1 MCNIAGYIGS
11 RRAAP
16 ILVDMIRKQ
25 EGLNG
30 GFFTGIVTV
39 AEDGL
44 HYAKVVGD
52 LDTLLRETDALDLPG
67 TTGLIHSRTPGGG
80 APRSWSHPF
89 ISNDGRLGLVVN
101 GSVGAFDGV
110 TDFRGAVQAL
120 LDKGYHFPSRTEKS
134 LSKAKYTGLAD
145 GTCVHVSELFC
156 LQTEEHLRQG
166 DAPLQAL
173 MRTLSTLHAEVVM
186 LMVHGDHPGVIDVAR
201 ANMPMYCARAEG
213 GEMFLASSPTAFP
226 QNMPYLGVD
235 LLPANAG
242 SEVTRD
248 GWRVAGCVDP
258 TLQVGQITASMIAKA
273 YELIGAQIQ
282 LAGEQGVVYP
292 ETAKTCRGLFPKN
305 VLRQSNALSYMVLDS
320 LMREGLVTLRH
331 DTKPGEYEG
340 LTAPVERIIWKKAE
354 ENA

>member
-16 ILVDMIRKQ
+16 ILIDMLRKQ

-67 TTGLIHSRTPGGG
+67 ETGLIHSRTPGGG

-89 ISNDGRLGLVVN
+89 ISNDGKLGLVVN
-101 GSVGAFDGV
+101 GTVGAFAGV
-110 TDFRGAVQAL
+110 TDYPGAAQAL
-120 LDKGYHFPSRTEKS
+120 LDKGYHFPSRSEKP
-134 LSKAKYTGLAD
+134 LSKFTGLAD

-156 LQTEEHLRQG
+156 LQTEEHMRQG

-173 MRTLSTLHAEVVM
+173 MRTLSTLRSEVVI
-186 LMVHGDHPGVIDVAR
+186 LSVHGERPGVIDVAR
-201 ANMPMYCARAEG
+201 ANMPMYCARAED
-213 GEMFLASSPTAFP
+213 GEMFLASSPSAFP
-226 QNMPYLGVD
+226 ENLPYLGVD

-242 SEVTRD
+242 SEVTRG

-258 TLQVGQITASMIAKA
+258 SLHVGQLTAPLIAKA
-273 YELIGAQIQ
+273 YGLVSAQIQ
-282 LAGEQGVVYP
+282 LAGEKGVIFP
-292 ETAKTCRGLFPKN
+292 EIAKTCRGLFPAGT
-305 VLRQSNALSYMVLDS
+305 LPQTGALGYMVLTG
-320 LMREGLVTLRH
+320 LMKEGLVTLQH
-331 DTKPGEYEG
+331 DTQPGEHEG
-340 LTAPVERIIWKKAE
+340 LTAPVEHILWKK
-354 ENA
+354 